1 MNMWISYVSSLIDG
15 TPPWAILAAIVIGAT
30 IAALAVH
37 RFVFFLL
44 ERKLRNADHF
54 AWLLILRKTKG
65 PAAFAA
71 VMAALSLSLQLGPIS
86 GSAADV
92 LTRLMQVAFIAL
104 FTWVAIVTTDI
115 FGSVYLGRLRLDVE
129 DDLLARKHVTQIRI
143 LKRAAVTIIALI
155 GIASALMTFDQVR
168 QLGVSLFAS
177 AGVAGLAIGMAARP
191 LLTSFIAGVQIAMT
205 QPIRIQDAVGIEGE
219 FGTIE
224 EITSTYVVVQL
235 WDSRRMILPLN
246 YFIEKPFQNWTREKS
261 SIIGAVIIYVDYCA
275 DVGAIRRKLEEIV
288 KTTTLWDGRVVNL
301 QVTDATEMSIQL
313 RALASART
321 PAAAWDLRCLVREAL
336 IVFVSRELPSSL
348 PRSRC
353 QIIDH
358 VRSDEASLAPGPSS
372 PSDAGIADER
382 ETMTAEAA
390 SPRPR

>member
-15 TPPWAILAAIVIGAT
+15 TPSWAILAAIVVGAT
-30 IAALAVH
+30 VAALAVH

-71 VMAALSLSLQLGPIS
+71 VMVALSLSLQLGPIS

-115 FGSVYLGRLRLDVE
+115 FGSIYLRRLRLDVE
-129 DDLLARKHVTQIRI
+129 DNLLARKHVTQIRI

-177 AGVAGLAIGMAARP
+177 AGVAGLAIGLAARP
-191 LLTSFIAGVQIAMT
+191 LLTSLIAGVQIAMT
-205 QPIRIQDAVGIEGE
+205 QPIRIQDAVVVEGE
-219 FGTIE
+219 FGAIE

-235 WDSRRMILPLN
+235 WDWRRMILPLN

-301 QVTDATEMSIQL
+301 QVTDVTEMSIQL

-336 IVFVSRELPSSL
+336 IAFVSRELTSSL
-348 PRSRC
+348 PRSRR
-353 QIIDH
+353 QLIDH
-358 VRSDEASLAPGPSS
+358 VRSDDPSLAPGPSS
-372 PSDAGIADER
+372 PSNAGIGDER
-382 ETMTAEAA
+382 ETRTAEAA

>member
-15 TPPWAILAAIVIGAT
+15 TPSWAILAAIVVGAT

-71 VMAALSLSLQLGPIS
+71 VMVALSLSLQLGPIS

-104 FTWVAIVTTDI
+104 FTWIAIVATDI
-115 FGSVYLGRLRLDVE
+115 FGSIYLRRLRLDVE
-129 DDLLARKHVTQIRI
+129 DNLLARKHVTQIRI

-177 AGVAGLAIGMAARP
+177 AGVAGLAIGLAARP
-191 LLTSFIAGVQIAMT
+191 LLTSLIAGVQIAMT
-205 QPIRIQDAVGIEGE
+205 QPIRIQDAVVVEGE

-224 EITSTYVVVQL
+224 EIASTYVVVQL
-235 WDSRRMILPLN
+235 WDWRRMILPLN

-301 QVTDATEMSIQL
+301 QVTDVTEMSIQL

-336 IVFVSRELPSSL
+336 IAFVSRELTSSL
-348 PRSRC
+348 PRSRR

-358 VRSDEASLAPGPSS
+358 GRSDEASLAPGLSS
-372 PSDAGIADER
+372 PSNAGIGDER
-382 ETMTAEAA
+382 ETRTAEAA

>member
-15 TPPWAILAAIVIGAT
+15 TPSWAILAAIVVGAT

-71 VMAALSLSLQLGPIS
+71 VMVALSLSLQLGPIS
-86 GSAADV
+86 GSVADV
-92 LTRLMQVAFIAL
+92 LTQLMQVAFIAL

-115 FGSVYLGRLRLDVE
+115 FGSIYLRRSRLDVE
-129 DDLLARKHVTQIRI
+129 DNLLARKHVTQIRI

-177 AGVAGLAIGMAARP
+177 AGVAGLAIGLAARP
-191 LLTSFIAGVQIAMT
+191 LLTSLIAGVQIAMT
-205 QPIRIQDAVGIEGE
+205 QPIRIQDAVVIEGE

-235 WDSRRMILPLN
+235 WDWRRMILPLN
-246 YFIEKPFQNWTREKS
+246 YFIERPFQNWTREKS
-261 SIIGAVIIYVDYCA
+261 SIIGAVIIYVDYSA

-301 QVTDATEMSIQL
+301 QVTDVTEMSIQL

-336 IVFVSRELPSSL
+336 IAFVSRELTSSL
-348 PRSRC
+348 PRSRR

-358 VRSDEASLAPGPSS
+358 VRPDEASSAPVPSS
-372 PSDAGIADER
+372 PFNAGIGDER
-382 ETMTAEAA
+382 ETRTAEAA
-390 SPRPR
+390 SPRLR

>member
-15 TPPWAILAAIVIGAT
+15 TPSWAILAAIVVGAT
-30 IAALAVH
+30 VAALAVH

-71 VMAALSLSLQLGPIS
+71 VMVALSLSLQLGPIS

-115 FGSVYLGRLRLDVE
+115 FGSIYLRRSRLDVE
-129 DDLLARKHVTQIRI
+129 DNLLARKHVTQIRI

-177 AGVAGLAIGMAARP
+177 AGVAGLAIGLAARP
-191 LLTSFIAGVQIAMT
+191 LLTSLIAGVQIAMT
-205 QPIRIQDAVGIEGE
+205 QPIRIQDAVVVEGE
-219 FGTIE
+219 FGAIE

-235 WDSRRMILPLN
+235 WDWRRMILPLN
-246 YFIEKPFQNWTREKS
+246 YFIERPFQNWTREKS
-261 SIIGAVIIYVDYCA
+261 SIIGAVIIYVDYSA

-301 QVTDATEMSIQL
+301 QVTDVTEMSIQL

-336 IVFVSRELPSSL
+336 IGFVSRELTSSL
-348 PRSRC
+348 PRSRR

-358 VRSDEASLAPGPSS
+358 VRSDKASSAPRKNGPCCAS
-372 PSDAGIADER
+372 PSDA
-382 ETMTAEAA
+382 
-390 SPRPR
+390 

>member
-15 TPPWAILAAIVIGAT
+15 TPSWAILAAIVIGAT

-177 AGVAGLAIGMAARP
+177 AGVAGLAVGMAARP

-261 SIIGAVIIYVDYCA
+261 SIIGAVIIYVDYYA

>member
-15 TPPWAILAAIVIGAT
+15 TPSWAILAAIVVGAT

-71 VMAALSLSLQLGPIS
+71 VMVALSLSLQLGPIS
-86 GSAADV
+86 GSVADV
-92 LTRLMQVAFIAL
+92 LTQLMQVAFIAL
-104 FTWVAIVTTDI
+104 FTWVAIITTDI
-115 FGSVYLGRLRLDVE
+115 FGSIYLRRSRLDVE
-129 DDLLARKHVTQIRI
+129 DNLLARKHVTQIRI

-177 AGVAGLAIGMAARP
+177 AGVAGLAIGLAARP
-191 LLTSFIAGVQIAMT
+191 LLTSLIAGVQIAMT
-205 QPIRIQDAVGIEGE
+205 QPIRIQDAVVIEGE

-235 WDSRRMILPLN
+235 WDWRRMILPLN
-246 YFIEKPFQNWTREKS
+246 YFIERPFQNWTREKS
-261 SIIGAVIIYVDYCA
+261 SIIGTVIIYVDYSA

-301 QVTDATEMSIQL
+301 QVTDVTEMSIQL

-336 IVFVSRELPSSL
+336 IAFVSRELTSSL
-348 PRSRC
+348 PRSRR

-372 PSDAGIADER
+372 PSNAGIGDER
-382 ETMTAEAA
+382 ETRTAEAA

>member
-15 TPPWAILAAIVIGAT
+15 TPSWAILAAIVVGAT

-71 VMAALSLSLQLGPIS
+71 VMVALSLSLQLGPIS

-115 FGSVYLGRLRLDVE
+115 FGSIYLRRLRLDVE
-129 DDLLARKHVTQIRI
+129 DNLLARKHVTQIRI

-155 GIASALMTFDQVR
+155 GIASVLMTFDQVR

-177 AGVAGLAIGMAARP
+177 AGVAGLAIGLAARP
-191 LLTSFIAGVQIAMT
+191 LLTSLIAGVQIAMT
-205 QPIRIQDAVGIEGE
+205 QPIRIQDAVVIEGE

-235 WDSRRMILPLN
+235 WDWRRMILPLN

-288 KTTTLWDGRVVNL
+288 KTTSLWDGRVVNL
-301 QVTDATEMSIQL
+301 QVTDVTEMSIQL

-321 PAAAWDLRCLVREAL
+321 PAAAWDLRCLDRYRACSVNFVPVR
-336 IVFVSRELPSSL
+336 
-348 PRSRC
+348 
-353 QIIDH
+353 
-358 VRSDEASLAPGPSS
+358 G
-372 PSDAGIADER
+372 
-382 ETMTAEAA
+382 
-390 SPRPR
+390 

>member
-44 ERKLRNADHF
+44 ERKLRNADRF

>member
-15 TPPWAILAAIVIGAT
+15 TPSWAILAAIVIGAT

-261 SIIGAVIIYVDYCA
+261 SIIGAVIIYVDYYA

-336 IVFVSRELPSSL
+336 IAFVSRELPSSL

>member
-15 TPPWAILAAIVIGAT
+15 TPSWAIRAAIVVGAT

-71 VMAALSLSLQLGPIS
+71 VMVALSLSLQLGPIS

-115 FGSVYLGRLRLDVE
+115 FGSIYLRRLRLDVE
-129 DDLLARKHVTQIRI
+129 DNLLARKHVTQIRI
-143 LKRAAVTIIALI
+143 LKRAAVTIITLI
-155 GIASALMTFDQVR
+155 GVASALMTFDQVR

-177 AGVAGLAIGMAARP
+177 AGVAGLAVGLAARP
-191 LLTSFIAGVQIAMT
+191 LLTSLIAGVQIAIT
-205 QPIRIQDAVGIEGE
+205 QPIRIQDAVIVEGE
-219 FGTIE
+219 YGTIE

-235 WDSRRMILPLN
+235 WDWRRMILPRN
-246 YFIEKPFQNWTREKS
+246 YFLEKPFQNWSRQS
-261 SIIGAVIIYVDYCA
+261 SPIIGTVIIYVDYCA
-275 DVGAIRRKLEEIV
+275 DVPAIRRKLDEIV
-288 KTTTLWDGRVVNL
+288 KVIPLWDQRVVNL
-301 QVTDATEMSIQL
+301 QVSDATETSMQL
-313 RALASART
+313 TQLVSARR
-321 PAAAWDLRCLVREAL
+321 PPAAWDLRCFVREAL
-336 IVFVSRELPSSL
+336 IKFIGSELAPSL
-348 PRSRC
+348 PRGRR
-353 QIIDH
+353 QLIDH
-358 VRSDEASLAPGPSS
+358 LNSGEASLAPRPSS
-372 PSDAGIADER
+372 S
-382 ETMTAEAA
+382 
-390 SPRPR
+390 

>member
-15 TPPWAILAAIVIGAT
+15 TPSWAILAAFVVGAT

-71 VMAALSLSLQLGPIS
+71 VMVALSLSLQLGPIS
-86 GSAADV
+86 GSVADV
-92 LTRLMQVAFIAL
+92 LTQLMQVAFIAL
-104 FTWVAIVTTDI
+104 FTWVAIATTDI
-115 FGSVYLGRLRLDVE
+115 FGSIYLRRSRLDVE
-129 DDLLARKHVTQIRI
+129 DNLLARKHVTQIRI
-143 LKRAAVTIIALI
+143 LKRAAVTIIASI

-177 AGVAGLAIGMAARP
+177 AGVAGLAIGLAARP
-191 LLTSFIAGVQIAMT
+191 LLTSLIAGVQIAMT
-205 QPIRIQDAVGIEGE
+205 QPIRIQDAVVIEGE
-219 FGTIE
+219 FGTVE

-235 WDSRRMILPLN
+235 WDWRRMILPLN
-246 YFIEKPFQNWTREKS
+246 YFIERPFQNWTREKS
-261 SIIGAVIIYVDYCA
+261 SIIGAVIIYVDYSA
-275 DVGAIRRKLEEIV
+275 DVSAIRRKLEEIV

-301 QVTDATEMSIQL
+301 QVTDVTEMSIQL

-336 IVFVSRELPSSL
+336 IAFVSRELTSSL
-348 PRSRC
+348 PRSRR

-372 PSDAGIADER
+372 PSNAGIGDER
-382 ETMTAEAA
+382 ETRTAEAA
-390 SPRPR
+390 SPRSR

>member
-15 TPPWAILAAIVIGAT
+15 TPSWAILAAIVVGAT

-71 VMAALSLSLQLGPIS
+71 VMVALSLSLQLGPIS

-115 FGSVYLGRLRLDVE
+115 FGSIYLRRLRLDVE
-129 DDLLARKHVTQIRI
+129 DNLLARKHVTQIRI

-177 AGVAGLAIGMAARP
+177 AGVAGLAIGLAARP
-191 LLTSFIAGVQIAMT
+191 LLTSLIAGVQIAMT
-205 QPIRIQDAVGIEGE
+205 QPIRIQDAVVVEGE

-235 WDSRRMILPLN
+235 WDWRRMILPLN
-246 YFIEKPFQNWTREKS
+246 YFIERPFQNWTREKS
-261 SIIGAVIIYVDYCA
+261 SIIGAVIIYVDYSA
-275 DVGAIRRKLEEIV
+275 DVSAIRRKLEEIV

-301 QVTDATEMSIQL
+301 QVTDVTEMSIQL

-336 IVFVSRELPSSL
+336 IAFVSRELTSSL
-348 PRSRC
+348 PRSRR

-358 VRSDEASLAPGPSS
+358 VGSDEASLAPGPSS
-372 PSDAGIADER
+372 PSNAGIGDER

>member
-15 TPPWAILAAIVIGAT
+15 TPSWAIRAAIVVGAT

-71 VMAALSLSLQLGPIS
+71 VMVALSLSLQLGPIS
-86 GSAADV
+86 GSVADV
-92 LTRLMQVAFIAL
+92 LTQLMQVAFIAL

-115 FGSVYLGRLRLDVE
+115 FGSIYLRRSRLDVE
-129 DDLLARKHVTQIRI
+129 DNLLARKHVTQIRI

-177 AGVAGLAIGMAARP
+177 AGVAGLAIGLAARP
-191 LLTSFIAGVQIAMT
+191 LLTSLIAGVQIAMT
-205 QPIRIQDAVGIEGE
+205 QPIRIQDAVVIEGE

-235 WDSRRMILPLN
+235 WDWRRMILPLN
-246 YFIEKPFQNWTREKS
+246 YFIERPFQNWTREKS
-261 SIIGAVIIYVDYCA
+261 SIIGAVIIYVDYSA

-301 QVTDATEMSIQL
+301 QVTDVTEMSIQL

-336 IVFVSRELPSSL
+336 IAFVSRELTSSL
-348 PRSRC
+348 PRSRR

-358 VRSDEASLAPGPSS
+358 VRSDEASLAPVPSS
-372 PSDAGIADER
+372 PSNAGIGDER
-382 ETMTAEAA
+382 ETRTAEAA

>member
-15 TPPWAILAAIVIGAT
+15 TPSWAILAAIVVGAT

-71 VMAALSLSLQLGPIS
+71 VMVALSLSLQLGPIS

-115 FGSVYLGRLRLDVE
+115 FGSIYLRRLRLDVE
-129 DDLLARKHVTQIRI
+129 DNLLARKHVTQIRI

-168 QLGVSLFAS
+168 QH
-177 AGVAGLAIGMAARP
+177 
-191 LLTSFIAGVQIAMT
+191 
-205 QPIRIQDAVGIEGE
+205 
-219 FGTIE
+219 
-224 EITSTYVVVQL
+224 
-235 WDSRRMILPLN
+235 RR
-246 YFIEKPFQNWTREKS
+246 
-261 SIIGAVIIYVDYCA
+261 
-275 DVGAIRRKLEEIV
+275 
-288 KTTTLWDGRVVNL
+288 
-301 QVTDATEMSIQL
+301 
-313 RALASART
+313 
-321 PAAAWDLRCLVREAL
+321 
-336 IVFVSRELPSSL
+336 
-348 PRSRC
+348 
-353 QIIDH
+353 
-358 VRSDEASLAPGPSS
+358 
-372 PSDAGIADER
+372 
-382 ETMTAEAA
+382 
-390 SPRPR
+390 

>member
-15 TPPWAILAAIVIGAT
+15 TPSRAILAAIVVGAT

-71 VMAALSLSLQLGPIS
+71 VMVALSLSLQLGPIS
-86 GSAADV
+86 GSVADV
-92 LTRLMQVAFIAL
+92 LTQLMQVAFIAL

-115 FGSVYLGRLRLDVE
+115 FGSIYLRRSRLDVE
-129 DDLLARKHVTQIRI
+129 DNLLARKHVTQIRI

-177 AGVAGLAIGMAARP
+177 AGVAGLAIGLAARP
-191 LLTSFIAGVQIAMT
+191 LLTSLIAGVQIAMT
-205 QPIRIQDAVGIEGE
+205 QPIRIQDAVVIEGE

-235 WDSRRMILPLN
+235 WDWRRMILPLN
-246 YFIEKPFQNWTREKS
+246 YFIERPFQNWTREKS
-261 SIIGAVIIYVDYCA
+261 SIIGAVIIYVDYSA

-301 QVTDATEMSIQL
+301 QVTDVTEMSIQL

-336 IVFVSRELPSSL
+336 IAFVSRELTSSL
-348 PRSRC
+348 PRSRR

-358 VRSDEASLAPGPSS
+358 VRSDEASLAPVPSS
-372 PSDAGIADER
+372 PSNAGIGDER
-382 ETMTAEAA
+382 ETRTAEAA